1 MNHTESPIRIVVG
14 CDGSDD
20 ARAALTF
27 AVEEALGREGI
38 LHLVNAIDDT
48 VLNSAWGIVFDV
60 DVVRQG
66 GLDLLEQAR
75 DEAHALGVPL
85 ERIETDCLV
94 GQPAAV
100 LSRLSETSS
109 LVIVGRRAESG
120 EHAMFVG
127 STAVGLAGTASC
139 PVVVVSQLNA
149 TETARNGVIG
159 VGIDPGV
166 RCVLAVEWAVKR
178 AKRLGARVVGM
189 TVVKPPAAG
198 LFRSAGRTGPTDDEK
213 TRLFAGVR
221 SQVEQVVASVVAEV
235 PGVDIDLQFRY
246 GSPNAELLELSRTL
260 DTLII
265 GVHPSFPTYS
275 VGGKVRALMTHS
287 ACPLGLIRYKK

>member
-1 MNHTESPIRIVVG
+1 MNTTGAHVRILVG

-20 ARAALTF
+20 ARAALRF
-27 AVEEALGREGI
+27 AVAEALGRDAV

-60 DVVRQG
+60 EAVRQG
-66 GLDLLEQAR
+66 GLDLLEEAREQAQ
-75 DEAHALGVPL
+75 ALGLPP

-120 EHAMFVG
+120 EHSMFVG
-127 STAVGLAGTASC
+127 STAVGLAGTATC
-139 PVVVVSQLNA
+139 PVVVVSQLNVPDA
-149 TETARNGVIG
+149 HPTGVIG
-159 VGIDPGV
+159 VGLDPGAHSG
-166 RCVLAVEWAVKR
+166 LAVEWAVKR
-178 AKRLGARVVGM
+178 AKRLGARVVVM
-189 TVVKPPAAG
+189 SVVKPPAAG

-213 TRLFAGVR
+213 TRLFAGIR
-221 SQVEQVVASVVAEV
+221 GQVEATVASVTAEV
-235 PGVDIDLQFRY
+235 PDVDVDLQFRY
-246 GSPNAELLELSRTL
+246 GSPTDELIELSRHVDL
-260 DTLII
+260 LIV
-265 GVHPSFPTYS
+265 GVHPSFPTYA

-287 ACPLGLIRYKK
+287 VSPLGLIRYK

>member
-1 MNHTESPIRIVVG
+1 MTTTGPTVRIVVG

-20 ARAALTF
+20 ARAALRF
-27 AVEEALGREGI
+27 AAAEAISRDGV

-60 DVVRQG
+60 EAVRQG
-66 GLDLLEQAR
+66 GLDLLQQAR
-75 DEAHALGVPL
+75 EEAQALGVPA
-85 ERIETDCLV
+85 ERIEADCLV

-120 EHAMFVG
+120 EHSMFVG
-127 STAVGLAGTASC
+127 STAVGLAGTATC
-139 PVVVVSQLNA
+139 PVVVVSELNRPDDA
-149 TETARNGVIG
+149 PRHVIG
-159 VGIDPGV
+159 VGLDPGAPC
-166 RCVLAVEWAVKR
+166 RLAVEWAVKR
-178 AKRLGARVVGM
+178 AKRLGSRVVAM
-189 TVVKPPAAG
+189 SVVKPPAAG
-198 LFRSAGRTGPTDDEK
+198 LFRSVGRTGPTDDEK
-213 TRLFAGVR
+213 TRLFASIRG
-221 SQVEQVVASVVAEV
+221 QVEATVAAVTAEV

-246 GSPNAELLELSRTL
+246 GSPTDELIELSRQVDL
-260 DTLII
+260 LIV

-287 ACPLGLIRYKK
+287 ACPLGLIRYK